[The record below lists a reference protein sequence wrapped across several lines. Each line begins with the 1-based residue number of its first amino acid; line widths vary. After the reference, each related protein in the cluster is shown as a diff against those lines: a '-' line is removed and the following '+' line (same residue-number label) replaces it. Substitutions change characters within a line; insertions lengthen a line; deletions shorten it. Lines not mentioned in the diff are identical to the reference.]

1 MGRVHRVESEVFDV
15 LEAAA
20 KRRQELKAE
29 LKRVDEFFSY
39 AEWLVKATGQES
51 RPAPARAEP
60 KEPSVVKRPEVS
72 TIVASTLVEQELPR
86 SKAPPQMNGKP
97 PLFRGALTA
106 G

>member
-1 MGRVHRVESEVFDV
+1 MFDV

-29 LKRVDEFFSY
+29 LKRIDEFVSY
-39 AEWLVKATGQES
+39 AEWLVKATGQEA

-60 KEPSVVKRPEVS
+60 REPSVIRRPEFS
-72 TIVASTLVEQELPR
+72 TISASTLVEQELPT

-97 PLFRGALTA
+97 PLFRGALAA